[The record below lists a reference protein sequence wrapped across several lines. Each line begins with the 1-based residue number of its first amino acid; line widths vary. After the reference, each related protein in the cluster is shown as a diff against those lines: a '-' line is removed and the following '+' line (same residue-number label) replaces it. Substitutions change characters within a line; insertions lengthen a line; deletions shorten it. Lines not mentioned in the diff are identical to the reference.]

1 MFDIQQLQLKF
12 AAERNT
18 CMAKRIPEVFDKS
31 CWDETL
37 SKCRDKIRK
46 NHRSGNVDIFPF

>member
-1 MFDIQQLQLKF
+1 MFDIHQLQLKF
-12 AAERNT
+12 AAERN
-18 CMAKRIPEVFDKS
+18 MAKRIPEVSDKS
-31 CWDETL
+31 GWDETL